1 MSYARTHLHAL
12 IREVQ
17 AGRHVHI
24 RRRDGRSATLVPYRP
39 AREATKPGVA
49 AAREGVVEHAA
60 LHWFR
65 SLG

>member
-1 MSYARTHLHAL
+1 MADSFKDERVVTLSYARTHLHAL

-39 AREATKPGVA
+39 DPEKTTT
-49 AAREGVVEHAA
+49 
-60 LHWFR
+60 
-65 SLG
+65 

>member
-1 MSYARTHLHAL
+1 MTLSYARTHLHAL

-39 AREATKPGVA
+39 HPEKTKP
-49 AAREGVVEHAA
+49 
-60 LHWFR
+60 
-65 SLG
+65 

>member
-1 MSYARTHLHAL
+1 MPEEPDDERVVVLSYARTHLHAL

-39 AREATKPGVA
+39 DPEKTKP
-49 AAREGVVEHAA
+49 
-60 LHWFR
+60 
-65 SLG
+65 